1 MQKSIEEL
9 VKEYNSSISFG
20 LGEADIEISKEK
32 YGRNVLEEK
41 KKKSLFVRFLE
52 QFTDALII
60 VLLASG
66 VVSII
71 VDPSEWVDSLIIF
84 IVIIVN
90 AILGVVQEARA
101 EKSLD
106 ALKKLSTPTCKVI
119 RNGKVI
125 SIDTKELVVGDI
137 IEVEAGDFIPADAR
151 IIECSNLKVDESA
164 L

>member
-20 LGEADIEISKEK
+20 LSEADIEISKEK

-125 SIDTKELVVGDI
+125 SFCES
-137 IEVEAGDFIPADAR
+137 IPAQPHFYQYR
-151 IIECSNLKVDESA
+151 SRR
-164 L
+164 